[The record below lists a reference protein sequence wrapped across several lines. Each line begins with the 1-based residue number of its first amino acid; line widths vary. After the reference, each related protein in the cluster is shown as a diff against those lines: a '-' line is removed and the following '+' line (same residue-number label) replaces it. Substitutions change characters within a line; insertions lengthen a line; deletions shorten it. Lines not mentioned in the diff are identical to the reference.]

1 MLLASIVAATVLAQ
15 GCPEPPSRFGPPPC
29 AAANVPGCLPG
40 YHREVDAHGR
50 VRYVCDQVAYQA
62 PPPYEAPPAPPSA
75 PPPVPPGARAL
86 PPVAPRYAAP
96 WAPPAP
102 RRGQL
107 GFLLMPGISSTVTHP
122 RDSTSAGAVGIEL
135 RPQYGGGRLRFGFEA
150 STFGRVAEVAL
161 KYDFFDWSQV
171 RPFLAL
177 GVGGASVDP
186 DPAWRLSGSISA
198 GLDLYVSRDFFFS
211 VELKERGFARRSS
224 AVAYGL
230 EPGPLHQTALFLGV
244 GLYL

>member
-15 GCPEPPSRFGPPPC
+15 GCPEPPSRSGPPPC

-40 YHREVDAHGR
+40 YHREVDGYGR
-50 VRYVCDQVAYQA
+50 VRYVCDQVSSQ
-62 PPPYEAPPAPPSA
+62 PPPPTQPPAYAPAPPPSA
-75 PPPVPPGARAL
+75 PRAF
-86 PPVAPRYAAP
+86 PPVAPRYATP
-96 WAPPAP
+96 WAAPVP

-107 GFLLMPGISSTVTHP
+107 GFLLMPGISSTLTTP
-122 RDSTSAGAVGIEL
+122 REGTSTGALGIEL
-135 RPQYGGGRLRFGFEA
+135 RPQYGGGRLRFAFEA

-161 KYDFFDWSQV
+161 KYDFFDWTQV
-171 RPFLAL
+171 RPFLAV

-198 GLDLYVSRDFFFS
+198 GLDLYVSRDFFFTL
-211 VELKERGFARRSS
+211 ELKERGFARRSS
-224 AVAYGL
+224 SVAYGL
-230 EPGPLHQTALFLGV
+230 EPGTLHQTALFMGV